1 MCACIGGKLIHSA
14 NELILQT
21 LLLWKT
27 VKRVYVTYTHNLKNK
42 IQSELTHPAQ
52 VIFSINSDLVL
63 DLSYL
68 REEAESYFTIVCILS
83 YIYIEITLCFKPSDA
98 ILTPSHTFV
107 IASLKSDNIQ
117 LRHQKI
123 YQMAHSK
130 KKKKKIQSKNKTKQ
144 NKKKTL

>member
-1 MCACIGGKLIHSA
+1 M
-14 NELILQT
+14 
-21 LLLWKT
+21 
-27 VKRVYVTYTHNLKNK
+27 
-42 IQSELTHPAQ
+42 
-52 VIFSINSDLVL
+52 L

-130 KKKKKIQSKNKTKQ
+130 KKKKNSIQKQNKTKQ
-144 NKKKTL
+144 NKNPLNWSVFNEPSLLTV